1 MNLDNQLIVIKTSK
15 SKYLAVIDIEKEFIT
30 NEGKFSFSTIN
41 KIPSKIISSTGVE
54 FKIYHPTYKE
64 FILLMKR
71 GPQIIYPKDIGQIIL
86 EADINHNSNVLEI
99 GTGSGYQAAVLVEMG
114 LKVFSIER
122 QKDLFDFSKNILMKL
137 GYNITQKFG
146 DGYKGIPSYA
156 PFDGIIVTAAAP
168 DVPTHLLEQ
177 LSPDGSLIIPMG
189 KPDND
194 QVMKR
199 IKKSTISEGYEE
211 EDLGSFRFV
220 PMLKDIDSG
229 DGF

>member
-1 MNLDNQLIVIKTSK
+1 LPHKKTLLDTTKHQGQRQHLIEVLK
-15 SKYLAVIDIEKEFIT
+15 EKGIFDANVLHAIANVPRHEFLDS
-30 NEGKFSFSTIN
+30 SFEEFAYRDVAFPIRAKQTISQ
-41 KIPSKIISSTGVE
+41 PYTVAFQSQSLGLS
-54 FKIYHPTYKE
+54 
-64 FILLMKR
+64 R
-71 GPQIIYPKDIGQIIL
+71 GAK
-86 EADINHNSNVLEI
+86 VLEI

-168 DVPTHLLEQ
+168 DVPTDLLEQ

-189 KPDND
+189 EPNND

-199 IKKSTISEGYEE
+199 IKKSTISEGYKE